1 MRKTPTPR
9 KRKKTPKPSSFGEVA
24 YSRLKQAIQDGV
36 FKPGEPIRESRVA
49 DWLKVSRTPVRDA
62 IRRLQS
68 EGLLSYR
75 LHDGVVVA
83 TLDRQDVINLYAVR
97 EVLEGAAAG
106 MAARHASEVEIG
118 ALRAILRA
126 AGNTKDPV
134 LIAEQNFR
142 FHALIHQTAR
152 NPYLIRTINTFRE
165 SLALLGPPTTVVPGR
180 PKAVDKA
187 HAEIFAAIE
196 KHDAKAAEDAMRAH
210 IRSALL
216 SRFELLEH
224 PDSALSQAVK
234 YPMAGKLKSG

>member
-1 MRKTPTPR
+1 MPKTPTPR
-9 KRKKTPKPSSFGEVA
+9 KQKRMPKSSSFGEVA
-24 YSRLKQAIQDGV
+24 YGRLKQAIQEGV

-49 DWLKVSRTPVRDA
+49 DWLKISRTPVRDA

-83 TLDRQDVINLYAVR
+83 TLDRQDVVNLYAVR

-106 MAARHASEVEIG
+106 MAARHASEAEIG
-118 ALRAILRA
+118 ELRALLHA
-126 AGNTKDPV
+126 SGNTTDPG

-142 FHALIHQTAR
+142 FHGLIHQAAR

-180 PKAVDKA
+180 PKAVDEA
-187 HAEIFAAIE
+187 HAKILAAILKRDE
-196 KHDAKAAEDAMRAH
+196 KAAEDAMRAH

-224 PDSALSQAVK
+224 PDSALSRDVK
-234 YPMAGKLKSG
+234 YPMAGTPKSG